1 MTKGGRQTI
10 TPPTPEVT
18 RPVPEQPSGLRMDEQ
33 GASRLIVRQH
43 GEQEEK
49 NEFEEMVSIA
59 TSLQGSKPA
68 QVLTLEWRKPHTD
81 GHRVAGSDIM
91 SVGNLEMTAGL
102 LRLGNDFLMSTRHG
116 LQEWLEDE
124 VNAESS
130 EEGGNYFNATVLV
143 AWFKPFSPDA
153 LMLDKRV

>member
-18 RPVPEQPSGLRMDEQ
+18 RPVPEQPSVLGIGEQ

-43 GEQEEK
+43 GGQEEK
-49 NEFEEMVSIA
+49 NEFEELVSTA

-81 GHRVAGSDIM
+81 GHRVAGSDSM
-91 SVGNLEMTAGL
+91 SVGEP
-102 LRLGNDFLMSTRHG
+102 GNDSRIAASWKRFP
-116 LQEWLEDE
+116 
-124 VNAESS
+124 N
-130 EEGGNYFNATVLV
+130 VL
-143 AWFKPFSPDA
+143 K
-153 LMLDKRV
+153 

>member
-1 MTKGGRQTI
+1 MDTALAQVQVSDTTHHRSPVTKGGRQTI

-49 NEFEEMVSIA
+49 NEFEELVSIA

-68 QVLTLEWRKPHTD
+68 QVLTLEWRKTHTD
-81 GHRVAGSDIM
+81 GHRVAGTDIM
-91 SVGNLEMTAGL
+91 SVGKP
-102 LRLGNDFLMSTRHG
+102 GNDSRIAASWIRFPNVHRGMTTST
-116 LQEWLEDE
+116 
-124 VNAESS
+124 
-130 EEGGNYFNATVLV
+130 
-143 AWFKPFSPDA
+143 K
-153 LMLDKRV
+153 